1 MSLAV
6 HTDKGRS
13 DAEMADVA
21 AELWLA
27 NNPGWSYVRTNTSGR
42 AKVDGLIVKDG
53 ELRGV
58 VESKCRNI
66 DLKKFS
72 DHEEGGYE
80 SQWLVTLEKLIE
92 AKDLANLLQVPL
104 VGFLYLKGDGVL
116 LTKVLAKEAE
126 DNPNAYE
133 FVANMVCRKS
143 ETKKTTNGGLAN
155 RCNAYLDMS
164 DAKEYRD

>member
-6 HTDKGRS
+6 HTQKGLS

-27 NNPGWSYVRTNTSGR
+27 SNPGWSYVRTNTSGR

-58 VESKCRNI
+58 VESKCR
-66 DLKKFS
+66 DADMKKFMG
-72 DHEEGGYE
+72 HEKGEYGG
-80 SQWLVTLEKLIE
+80 QWLVTLEKLIE

-116 LTKVLAKEAE
+116 LTKALAKQAE

-133 FVANMVCRKS
+133 FVANMECRKS
-143 ETKKTTNGGLAN
+143 ETQRTTNGGTAN
-155 RCNAYLDMS
+155 RCNAYLDMT
-164 DAKEYRD
+164 DAKVFRK